1 MSFFLTPRQRSQR
14 LRPWELVEQA
24 CRNVLCRPWTLAKSV
39 ALPSLLTILLLTVQP
54 FAANILPLLG
64 TLTEI
69 LLYLPFALVGLGWY
83 RAILQS
89 GKTTT
94 HPLLPRLSKWSLQFV
109 ALWMLACAAVDET
122 FFLLWNM
129 SFLLVEYTNTA
140 HSNTGTLAVVYVSLL
155 LGVCLLIYIVARL
168 SMVLCGA
175 ARSQPVTPRASWRM
189 TRGQG
194 GQIVTAGVVLLLPL
208 LIGVSVSTAVLADL
222 ALELQRVVA
231 LQHGL
236 PAAFAFL
243 VGSRFLLWNA
253 FALIAAAL
261 TAALLASAYRQ
272 LENQAGDS
280 NRIADC
286 FD

>member
-1 MSFFLTPRQRSQR
+1 MSFFLTPSHRSQQLHR
-14 LRPWELVEQA
+14 WELVEQTY
-24 CRNVLCRPWTLAKSV
+24 RNVLCRPWTLARSI
-39 ALPSLLTILLLTVQP
+39 ALPSLLTILLLAVQP

-64 TLTEI
+64 TLTEV
-69 LLYLPFALVGLGWY
+69 LLYLPFALVSLGWC
-83 RAILQS
+83 RAILRN
-89 GKTTT
+89 GKTT
-94 HPLLPRLSKWSLQFV
+94 HPRIPRISKWTLQFV
-109 ALWMLACAAVDET
+109 ALWMLASSAVDET

-129 SFLLVEYTNTA
+129 TCLLVEYTNTA
-140 HSNTGTLAVVYVSLL
+140 HSSTGSPAVLYVSLL
-155 LGVCLLIYIVARL
+155 LVVCLLMYIVARL

-175 ARSQPVTPRASWRM
+175 ASGQPVTPRVSWRM

-222 ALELQRVVA
+222 ALQLQRVVA
-231 LQHGL
+231 VQHGL

-261 TAALLASAYRQ
+261 TAALLASATRQ
-272 LENQAGDS
+272 LEIQAGAS
-280 NRIADC
+280 NRMTDC